1 MRLAFA
7 LAAGTLAATTFG
19 LTSAQAQS
27 VPPVGAPYYIVD
39 AGENALAMASGGSVR
54 KSGNIASITIVMGSH
69 PDQMAAAGGIAR
81 MDMAYEFNCANST
94 YRTPGAAAYDVNGD
108 LMDTLADDSPWEPV
122 APDSNNW
129 TFKGIACDG
138 TYPADVYEGNDLTG
152 VIAVYRDWVVEQ

>member
-19 LTSAQAQS
+19 FSAAQAQS
-27 VPPVGAPYYIVD
+27 APPVSAPYYIID
-39 AGENALAMASGGSVR
+39 ADTDALVLGSGGSIR
-54 KSGNIASITIVMGSH
+54 KSGNTASITIVMGSH
-69 PDQMAAAGGIAR
+69 PDQVAESGIAR
-81 MDMAYEFNCANST
+81 LDMAYEFNCANST

-108 LMDTLADDSPWEPV
+108 FMGAIDDDTPWEAV

-138 TYPADVYEGNDLTG
+138 VIPEDSEVDGDLTG
-152 VIAVYRDWVVEQ
+152 IIAVYREWVMEQ